1 MAIDP
6 ALSIVFKLPFQE
18 QESFFKNKLNIP
30 TARWDDLWK
39 GQHARGFMIAGAIKA
54 ELLADFRTA
63 VDKAISDGVTLRDFR
78 KDFDR
83 IVAKHGWSYNGSR
96 NWRSEVIYSTNIRTA
111 YAAGR
116 WAQLTDPDMLKFYGF
131 LVYRHGDSIH
141 PRPLHQS
148 WDGTTLP
155 ANDPWWD
162 SHYVPNGWGCKCKV
176 FAATKEEWQAAKESG
191 KGEAPPSPIDPKTG
205 EPVGIDKGW
214 GYNVG
219 KASGKD
225 YRVLS
230 DKFETLP
237 ADIARK
243 WMDEFL
249 KGPTFERFFA
259 GRIQADF
266 PVAVL
271 GERERRILG
280 AVSQTVW
287 LSEESLRKN
296 RGLIAGNPGH
306 PELTLAEYQLLP
318 EIVTDRAEVII
329 KDGATTMVF
338 VKLAGRFYHA
348 AIKTTKSRADVFLTS
363 FRRVDDVRREVDRIK
378 RKTGVVVVKDE
389 L

>member
-39 GQHARGFMIAGAIKA
+39 GQHARGFMVAGAMKA
-54 ELLADFRTA
+54 DLLADFRTA

-96 NWRSEVIYSTNIRTA
+96 NWRSEVIYSTNIRTS

-116 WAQLTDPDMLKFYGF
+116 WAQLTDPDMLKFYGC
-131 LVYRHGDSIH
+131 LVYRHGDSRV
-141 PRPLHQS
+141 PRPQHLA
-148 WDGTTLP
+148 WDGVTLP
-155 ANDPWWD
+155 ADDPWWD
-162 SHYVPNGWGCKCKV
+162 SHYIPNGWGCRCMV

-191 KGEAPPSPIDPKTG
+191 KGEAPPSPLDPKTG

-259 GRIQADF
+259 GKIKADF

-271 GERERRILG
+271 SEATKKALG
-280 AVSQTVW
+280 ATTQTVW
-287 LSEESLRKN
+287 LSQGTLKEHLGSHPDI
-296 RGLIAGNPGH
+296 GL
-306 PELTLAEYQLLP
+306 PEYRMIP
-318 EIVTDRAEVII
+318 EIVDAGEVYREGNDRVIYLWRNGKLYRAAVKRA
-329 KDGATTMVF
+329 KDGGGNF
-338 VKLAGRFYHA
+338 
-348 AIKTTKSRADVFLTS
+348 FLTL
-363 FRRVDDVRREVDRIK
+363 FTTTDKVAERNVRTKYERVR
-378 RKTGVVVVKDE
+378 
-389 L
+389 